1 MAVVDIT
8 TLKSYFEAGDKPTEA
23 QYIDFIDT
31 LFDQGAAAGTG
42 EVQYDSGS
50 SGNFVWLAERLAGS
64 ATTLANTATGE
75 YTFTVQASAGAVKID
90 IDGDN
95 TILNGSNELV
105 VKIDNSA
112 NSRDRRFVVQL
123 YDDNNGAL
131 VDQQATGT
139 AHTQT
144 LSGNVTT
151 ITFPGMNGFGAT
163 GYRILLR

>member
-23 QYIDFIDT
+23 QYIDLIDT
-31 LFDQGAAAGTG
+31 LFDQSTPGGG
-42 EVQYDSGS
+42 EVQYDSGT
-50 SGNFVWLAERLAGS
+50 SGNFVWLGARMAGT

-75 YTFTVQASAGAVKID
+75 YTFTVQSGADQLRIT

-95 TILNGSNELV
+95 TILNGSNELII
-105 VKIDNSA
+105 KINNTA
-112 NSRDRRFVVQL
+112 NSRDRRFSVQL
-123 YDDNNGAL
+123 LDDNNGAL

-144 LSGNVTT
+144 VSGNITT
-151 ITFPGMNGFGAT
+151 ITLPGMNGFGAT
-163 GYRILLR
+163 GYRVILR